1 MKYLHILL
9 LSVFFTNCSSV
20 PKEYV
25 VNDTICHYN
34 EPIFKINKEEL
45 VLNPNILKQSKDE
58 NGDIV
63 ISDNENYKNLFS
75 VLSSGSIANYQTS
88 KQLGIDKWILYR
100 KNRTIKRVS
109 FVYIN
114 GTKPIFKETHYNEQ
128 GKITKVIDYEKGY
141 KICWAEAIE
150 IVKRIAKK
158 DIEKY
163 HVTEFYAVHNNLNQG
178 SVNKKPIWFI
188 GFLKGN
194 EKHEDKRNRK
204 GTVRYLI
211 DGVTGELLDKYRI
224 KSGF

>member
-1 MKYLHILL
+1 MKYLYILL
-9 LSVFFTNCSSV
+9 LSICFTNCFSV
-20 PKEYV
+20 PKEYLA
-25 VNDTICHYN
+25 NDNTCHYN
-34 EPIFKINKEEL
+34 EPIFKITKEEL

-163 HVTEFYAVHNNLNQG
+163 QVTGFNLTHNNLNEFP
-178 SVNKKPIWFI
+178 NAKPEWQVV
-188 GFLKGN
+188 LDGN
-194 EKHEDKRNRK
+194 EKYNLKDIKVYR
-204 GTVRYLI
+204 I
-211 DGVTGELLDKYRI
+211 DGVNGKFLRTTRI
-224 KSGF
+224 ITTHH